1 MKLINILLI
10 SSLFC
15 VMTGCSKMSSHH
27 SLQNQT
33 HDVAWFKQHQKILMQ
48 TLTQCSN
55 NPAKYRNHPEC
66 INAQQAANDIVAGD
80 PVPLPADMAHPK
92 E

>member
-1 MKLINILLI
+1 MKAINLILVSLTI
-10 SSLFC
+10 SL
-15 VMTGCSKMSSHH
+15 VAGCSKMSNHH
-27 SLQNQT
+27 SQQNQA